1 MLLVVLD
8 LVLLV
13 LLVPLFIDLESR
25 DLPLC

>member
-1 MLLVVLD
+1 MLLAVLD

-13 LLVPLFIDLESR
+13 LLVPLFFDLESR

>member
-1 MLLVVLD
+1 MLLEVLD

-13 LLVPLFIDLESR
+13 LLVPLFFDLESR